1 MRGYPRGVLCGCAP
15 GGYLVDWKGLSLMT
29 AQEKFRRVIES
40 STTRSIAKC
49 IALCTL
55 SQIAGGRR
63 PIKADKG
70 KSCCS

>member
-1 MRGYPRGVLCGCAP
+1 MRGYPQGVLCGCIR
-15 GGYLVDWKGLSLMT
+15 GGYLVDREGLSLVT
-29 AQEKFRRVIES
+29 AQEKFQRLIES

-49 IALCTL
+49 IALCTV

-63 PIKADKG
+63 PIKVDKE